1 MNEKLTKIFNDVKV
15 GFNKNS
21 PAILTGIGITGMLT
35 STVLA
40 VKATPKALKL
50 LDQAENDKC
59 DELTTVEKI
68 KVAWKPYIPAV
79 ISGSVSIACLI
90 GANSAH
96 AKRNAALATAYKI
109 SESALTDYRSKVIET
124 VGEKKEKTIR
134 EKVDKERLQQAPVSK
149 NEVIVTSNDNTLCFD
164 AISGRYFTSDIEK
177 LKKAENELNKRTLS
191 EMYIS
196 LNEFY
201 NEIGLSGNDIGN
213 NLGWN
218 IDDGLIDLHFSSQL
232 ADDGRPCV
240 VVDYH
245 IAPRYGYEKLS

>member
-68 KVAWKPYIPAV
+68 KAAWKPYIPAV

-149 NEVIVTSNDNTLCFD
+149 NEVVVTSNDNTLCFD

-177 LKKAENELNKRTLS
+177 LKKAENELNKRMLS

-245 IAPRYGYEKLS
+245 IATRYGYEKLS

>member
-79 ISGSVSIACLI
+79 ISGVSTISCI
-90 GANSAH
+90 FGAHFLNRRAQASMASAY
-96 AKRNAALATAYKI
+96 ALLSNTYLAY
-109 SESALTDYRSKVIET
+109 S
-124 VGEKKEKTIR
+124 TIR
-134 EKVDKERLQQAPVSK
+134 VSRI
-149 NEVIVTSNDNTLCFD
+149 IV
-164 AISGRYFTSDIEK
+164 
-177 LKKAENELNKRTLS
+177 
-191 EMYIS
+191 
-196 LNEFY
+196 
-201 NEIGLSGNDIGN
+201 
-213 NLGWN
+213 NLILPG
-218 IDDGLIDLHFSSQL
+218 
-232 ADDGRPCV
+232 
-240 VVDYH
+240 
-245 IAPRYGYEKLS
+245 

>member
-68 KVAWKPYIPAV
+68 KAAWKPYIPAV

-134 EKVDKERLQQAPVSK
+134 EKVDKERLQRAPVSK

-164 AISGRYFTSDIEK
+164 AISGRYFTSDI
-177 LKKAENELNKRTLS
+177 
-191 EMYIS
+191 
-196 LNEFY
+196 
-201 NEIGLSGNDIGN
+201 
-213 NLGWN
+213 
-218 IDDGLIDLHFSSQL
+218 
-232 ADDGRPCV
+232 
-240 VVDYH
+240 
-245 IAPRYGYEKLS
+245 

>member
-68 KVAWKPYIPAV
+68 KAAWKPYIPAV

-177 LKKAENELNKRTLS
+177 LKKAENELNKRMLS
-191 EMYIS
+191 EMYGIS
-196 LNEFY
+196 MT
-201 NEIGLSGNDIGN
+201 D
-213 NLGWN
+213 
-218 IDDGLIDLHFSSQL
+218 
-232 ADDGRPCV
+232 
-240 VVDYH
+240 
-245 IAPRYGYEKLS
+245 